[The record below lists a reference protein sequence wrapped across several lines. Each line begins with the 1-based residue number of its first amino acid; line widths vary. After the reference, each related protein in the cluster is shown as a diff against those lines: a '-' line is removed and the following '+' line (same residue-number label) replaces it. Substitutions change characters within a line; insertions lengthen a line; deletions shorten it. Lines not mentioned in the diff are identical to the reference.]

1 MLYEVLRWEEV
12 VLLDGVGGLIH
23 YFGMSSLRVL
33 VEEWEMMM
41 IEYTFEDMLIER
53 WGSDGLEMSV
63 LYSLI
68 QFEMCESLVV
78 ELLALCN
85 VVVLSLTARRFLK
98 RRSFKFDFRLI
109 SCRADNK
116 QTSKLT

>member
-1 MLYEVLRWEEV
+1 
-12 VLLDGVGGLIH
+12 
-23 YFGMSSLRVL
+23 
-33 VEEWEMMM
+33 MMM

-85 VVVLSLTARRFLK
+85 VVVLSLTAKSQRRFLK

-116 QTSKLT
+116 QTSKLNQQ